1 MSKLGAFLKIPTC
14 KNCDICAYFVCSLT
28 HEPSLER
35 LQGTLSVLGA
45 CVGPLSSLKGACGVA
60 YGVKRGVSLVGR
72 AGDTILCVFP
82 FLPLG
87 QQLRA
92 VYY

>member
-1 MSKLGAFLKIPTC
+1 M
-14 KNCDICAYFVCSLT
+14 
-28 HEPSLER
+28 
-35 LQGTLSVLGA
+35 
-45 CVGPLSSLKGACGVA
+45 GPPSSLKGACGVS
-60 YGVKRGVSLVGR
+60 YGVKRGVGVSLVGR
-72 AGDTILCVFP
+72 AGDTVLCAFP